1 MKIAHLLCIPVFL
14 LTVHGGNAA
23 AYDQDSI
30 PKHDTFTLLSQGLV
44 EERVIN
50 VWTPENHTTNNDSL
64 IVVYMLD
71 GGIQEDFLHVANTMQ
86 ELIQSQ
92 KIPPVVL
99 VGVEN
104 TQRRRDLTG
113 PTSVDED
120 KEIAPVVG
128 GSAEFRTFISDEL
141 IPQINKTYRTS
152 SKKGILG
159 ESLAGLFVTETFLLQ
174 PEMFDFYI
182 AFDPSLWWN
191 DEYLVKTADVHLDK
205 WKGTNKTFWFAGAG
219 IDGIAA
225 SARKLSEILQSR
237 NQGNITWKY
246 ADETNEEHHTI
257 FRSTKEKAIIWTLN
271 NL

>member
-1 MKIAHLLCIPVFL
+1 MKIVHLIFFLVFL
-14 LTVHGGNAA
+14 LTVHGANAG

-30 PKHDTFTLLSQGLV
+30 PKHDTFTLLSQGLG

-50 VWTPENHTTNNDSL
+50 VWTPKNYKTNSDSL

-71 GGIQEDFLHVANTMQ
+71 GGIQEDFPHVANTLQ
-86 ELIQSQ
+86 ELIQAQ
-92 KIPPVVL
+92 KIPPVLL

-113 PTSVDED
+113 PTNVEKD
-120 KEIAPVVG
+120 KEIAPIVG
-128 GSAEFRTFISDEL
+128 GSEQFRNFISEEL
-141 IPQINKTYRTS
+141 IPEINKRYRVN

-174 PEMFDFYI
+174 PEMFDFYM

-205 WKGTNKTFWFAGAG
+205 WTGTNKTFWFAGAG
-219 IDGIAA
+219 IDGIAD
-225 SARKLSEILQSR
+225 SARKLSDILQSR
-237 NQGNITWKY
+237 NQENITSKY

-257 FRSTKEKAIIWTLN
+257 FRATKEKAITWTLN